1 MRMWERREEA
11 IAYFFAS
18 LKRAGYLGGSAG
30 GQMMLKELFCLS
42 LSLSRPRRGA
52 ERDLAGFK
60 LNFRSVAPGDFPVAS
75 FRQRRHSSK
84 IKMSV
89 NDDAISRLFLA
100 GTP

>member
-42 LSLSRPRRGA
+42 LSLSLSLVRGA
-52 ERDLAGFK
+52 GQREISPV
-60 LNFRSVAPGDFPVAS
+60 LN
-75 FRQRRHSSK
+75 
-84 IKMSV
+84 
-89 NDDAISRLFLA
+89 
-100 GTP
+100 